1 MKMKLSPAA
10 LIALSI
16 LSLSLIGQTTVV
28 ITNLYFV
35 DNPSF
40 FSLQTCPNGDLRTG
54 VLWSNVIANL
64 LVLAS
69 GYLLYR
75 LFLRIVVRAVW
86 ERKDSLRLTGLF
98 FAASIGFFIAKL
110 AKFIAKDFLMRP
122 SEAGCPLFSSAVTSS
137 YYLKAAIANLLF
149 DPLFMMV
156 VLLMALISA
165 FLRYSYG
172 LKEENDSFI

>member
-16 LSLSLIGQTTVV
+16 LLLATLVKIAFVIADLYFLNEPIFYKLHTCPSEDLRINVLWSTM
-28 ITNLYFV
+28 ITNL
-35 DNPSF
+35 
-40 FSLQTCPNGDLRTG
+40 T
-54 VLWSNVIANL
+54 I
-64 LVLAS
+64 LVSA
-69 GYLLYR
+69 YLIYR
-75 LFLRIVVRAVW
+75 LFSKVVVHAIWRK
-86 ERKDSLRLTGLF
+86 KDSLRLIGLF
-98 FAASIGFFIAKL
+98 FAASIGFFMAKL
-110 AKFIAKDFLMRP
+110 GELIANDFLMKP
-122 SEAGCPLFSSAVTSS
+122 SETGCPLFSSAVTSS

-165 FLRYSYG
+165 FLKYSYG